1 MLKMF
6 FIRANAGLCVNWIDR
21 WCLKV
26 LSITPPSS
34 FQGTWSTFLYKYN
47 TRDFFPSSFHQF
59 AQKSLFD
66 HLNSTMTAAVYLSM
80 EIYFCQ
86 SVFVSQ
92 LQFLFGATKNVR
104 TTKWPKVKKS
114 TGLIKFLKPLYLR
127 LRASIMTIL
136 NPILGLFLFR
146 TLNVRTFFVAP
157 PNWLFKR
164 FGCVRWLGFA
174 IGSIFCKFSQKVS
187 ECQKSGIVV
196 SGFRTLVLSNAFNS
210 SGGTYNKH
218 LWIRNYRLY
227 WLARLF

>member
-1 MLKMF
+1 MSQSSFNHPTLFFSRHLKHF
-6 FIRANAGLCVNWIDR
+6 FVQ
-21 WCLKV
+21 
-26 LSITPPSS
+26 ITPGI
-34 FQGTWSTFLYKYN
+34 FY
-47 TRDFFPSSFHQF
+47 PSSFHQF

-66 HLNSTMTAAVYLSM
+66 HLNSTMTAAVYFSM

-114 TGLIKFLKPLYLR
+114 TGLLKFPKPLYLR
-127 LRASIMTIL
+127 LRTSIMNIL
-136 NPILGLFLFR
+136 KPILGLFLFR
-146 TLNVRTFFVAP
+146 TLNVRTFFGAP

-174 IGSIFCKFSQKVS
+174 IGSNFCKFSRKVS
-187 ECQKSGIVV
+187 DCKKSEIVV
-196 SGFRTLVLSNAFNS
+196 SGFGTLVLSNAFNS
-210 SGGTYNKH
+210 SGGSYYKH
-218 LWIRNYRLY
+218 LWIRNYHLY